1 MMVLYVSGVLGWI
14 LIWLT
19 DRALIS
25 YCSFAICSN
34 SCMSGDIVVT
44 LLTNIGGGF
53 GVVSMFDFW
62 WCSELSSSE
71 RAE

>member
-1 MMVLYVSGVLGWI
+1 MVLYAADILGWT
-14 LIWLT
+14 LIWLP

-25 YCSFAICSN
+25 YCCFAICSS

-53 GVVSMFDFW
+53 GVVSILDFW